1 MPQVVE
7 KEGTVSNVN
16 KSSILEVI
24 FEVRWQLTPI
34 PNTPALR
41 DPGYPLVYGRL
52 YDRVKERFPI
62 VEDLP
67 TTQMQPEANPY
78 VVRHRLRKVKEGW
91 PLMQIGPGILTV
103 NEGAEFD
110 WKAFKE
116 DASNGYEGVRQFFP
130 SAQVPLK
137 FLKVELR
144 YIHGHKFEGSAT
156 EFMAKSL
163 STQVK
168 FDPALFPADKVG
180 EKQEGLLLNVGYQLK
195 KPIGQGML
203 SFSLGQV
210 EGQQAIVQQSLIQ
223 VAGEDTP
230 QDLVELG
237 RWLDNA
243 QALANHWQKT
253 LIKS

>member
-1 MPQVVE
+1 MPKVVE
-7 KEGTVSNVN
+7 IGTVSDVK
-16 KSSILEVI
+16 KSTILEVI
-24 FEVRWQLTPI
+24 FEVRWQLTQV
-34 PNTPALR
+34 PNSPALR

-52 YDRVKERFPI
+52 YDRVKGRFPI

-67 TTQMQPEANPY
+67 TTQVPPEANPY
-78 VVRHRLRKVKEGW
+78 VVRHRLRKTKEGW
-91 PLMQIGPGILTV
+91 PLMQIGPGIVTV
-103 NEGAEFD
+103 NEGSEFE

-144 YIHGHKFEGSAT
+144 FIHGYQFEGSAT

-163 STQVK
+163 NTQVK
-168 FDPALFPADKVG
+168 LDSALFPADKVG
-180 EKQEGLLLNVGYQLK
+180 DKQEGLLLNVGYTLK
-195 KPIGQGML
+195 KPTGQGML

-210 EGQQAIVQQSLIQ
+210 EGKQAIVQQSLIQ
-223 VAGEDTP
+223 TAGEDTP

-237 RWLDNA
+237 RWLDDA
-243 QALANHWQKT
+243 HALATHWTKT
-253 LIKS
+253 LTK